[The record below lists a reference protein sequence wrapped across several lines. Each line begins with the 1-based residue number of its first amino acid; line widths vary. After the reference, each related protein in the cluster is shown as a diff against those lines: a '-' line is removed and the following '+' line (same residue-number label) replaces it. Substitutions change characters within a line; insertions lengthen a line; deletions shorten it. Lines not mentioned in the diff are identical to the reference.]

1 MRKFTC
7 KERRLFVNYSI
18 LNIFENE
25 KGITKI
31 LIYSSVIEIK
41 QINVFFFAI
50 IITELAAR
58 SDLRRVLYARV

>member
-1 MRKFTC
+1 MSVVCELFT
-7 KERRLFVNYSI
+7 I

>member
-1 MRKFTC
+1 MR
-7 KERRLFVNYSI
+7 
-18 LNIFENE
+18 
-25 KGITKI
+25 KGITEI

>member
-1 MRKFTC
+1 MSVVCELFT
-7 KERRLFVNYSI
+7 I

-41 QINVFFFAI
+41 QISVFFLAI

-58 SDLRRVLYARV
+58 RDLRRVLYARV

>member
-1 MRKFTC
+1 MSVVCELFT
-7 KERRLFVNYSI
+7 I

-41 QINVFFFAI
+41 QISVFFFAI

-58 SDLRRVLYARV
+58 RDLRRVLYARV

>member
-1 MRKFTC
+1 MR
-7 KERRLFVNYSI
+7 
-18 LNIFENE
+18 
-25 KGITKI
+25 KGITEI

-58 SDLRRVLYARV
+58 SDLRGVLYARVSSDYCRFSKNGFDPGWGIFTLF

>member
-1 MRKFTC
+1 MSVVCELFT
-7 KERRLFVNYSI
+7 I

-25 KGITKI
+25 EGITKI

-41 QINVFFFAI
+41 QISVFFFAI

-58 SDLRRVLYARV
+58 RDLRGVLYARV

>member
-1 MRKFTC
+1 MSVVCELFT
-7 KERRLFVNYSI
+7 I

-41 QINVFFFAI
+41 QISVFFLAI

-58 SDLRRVLYARV
+58 RDLRRVLCARV